1 MLLLSSIIVR
11 GSKMVRRGDLRYAK
25 DGEKKNGD
33 YAIIPNFVDKLDQCI
48 DDLSDC
54 SELPK
59 TTSELICADARDL
72 DIVNEID
79 CVITSPPYLNGT
91 NYIRNTKSNYM
102 KKIITSIMLVMAV
115 TAVMAQ
121 DNIYSFKVKD
131 DKGTEVSLEQY
142 KGKVLLIVN
151 TATRC
156 GFTPQYKDLE
166 AIYEKYNEQGFEI
179 LDFPCNQ
186 FGGQAPGTIAEIK
199 EFCSTNYNVKF
210 TQFDK
215 IEVNGE
221 NEHPLYTYLKANAEN
236 KNNIRW
242 NFTKF
247 LISADGK
254 ILKRFE
260 SGDKMTD
267 VETAVA
273 QALTPAK

>member
-1 MLLLSSIIVR
+1 
-11 GSKMVRRGDLRYAK
+11 
-25 DGEKKNGD
+25 
-33 YAIIPNFVDKLDQCI
+33 
-48 DDLSDC
+48 
-54 SELPK
+54 
-59 TTSELICADARDL
+59 
-72 DIVNEID
+72 
-79 CVITSPPYLNGT
+79 
-91 NYIRNTKSNYM
+91 M
-102 KKIITSIMLVMAV
+102 KKIITSIMLIMAV
-115 TAVMAQ
+115 SAVMAQ

-166 AIYEKYNEQGFEI
+166 AMYEKYNEQGFEI

-186 FGGQAPGTIAEIK
+186 FGAQAPGTIAEIK
-199 EFCSTNYNVKF
+199 EFCSANYNVKF

-260 SGDKMTD
+260 SGDKMED
-267 VETAVA
+267 VESAVA
-273 QALTPAK
+273 QALAPAK

>member
-1 MLLLSSIIVR
+1 MRKFIATMMLI
-11 GSKMVRRGDLRYAK
+11 
-25 DGEKKNGD
+25 
-33 YAIIPNFVDKLDQCI
+33 
-48 DDLSDC
+48 
-54 SELPK
+54 
-59 TTSELICADARDL
+59 
-72 DIVNEID
+72 
-79 CVITSPPYLNGT
+79 
-91 NYIRNTKSNYM
+91 
-102 KKIITSIMLVMAV
+102 MAV
-115 TAVMAQ
+115 AAVSAQ
-121 DNIYSFKVKD
+121 DNIYSFKVKN
-131 DKGTEVSLEQY
+131 DKGEEVSLEQY
-142 KGKVLLIVN
+142 KGKLLLVVN

-166 AIYEKYNEQGFEI
+166 EIYEKYNEQGFEI

-260 SGDKMTD
+260 SGDKMED
-267 VETAVA
+267 VESAVA
-273 QALTPAK
+273 QALNSLL

>member
-1 MLLLSSIIVR
+1 MLI
-11 GSKMVRRGDLRYAK
+11 MV
-25 DGEKKNGD
+25 
-33 YAIIPNFVDKLDQCI
+33 
-48 DDLSDC
+48 
-54 SELPK
+54 
-59 TTSELICADARDL
+59 
-72 DIVNEID
+72 
-79 CVITSPPYLNGT
+79 
-91 NYIRNTKSNYM
+91 
-102 KKIITSIMLVMAV
+102 V

-199 EFCSTNYNVKF
+199 EFCSTTYNVKF

-260 SGDKMTD
+260 SGDKMED
-267 VETAVA
+267 VESAVS
-273 QALTPAK
+273 QALAPAK

>member
-1 MLLLSSIIVR
+1 MLI
-11 GSKMVRRGDLRYAK
+11 
-25 DGEKKNGD
+25 
-33 YAIIPNFVDKLDQCI
+33 
-48 DDLSDC
+48 
-54 SELPK
+54 
-59 TTSELICADARDL
+59 
-72 DIVNEID
+72 
-79 CVITSPPYLNGT
+79 
-91 NYIRNTKSNYM
+91 
-102 KKIITSIMLVMAV
+102 MAV
-115 TAVMAQ
+115 STVIAQ
-121 DNIYSFKVKD
+121 EDIYSFKVKN

-199 EFCSTNYNVKF
+199 EFCSTTYNVKF

-260 SGDKMTD
+260 SGDKMED
-267 VETAVA
+267 VEAAIA

>member
-1 MLLLSSIIVR
+1 
-11 GSKMVRRGDLRYAK
+11 
-25 DGEKKNGD
+25 
-33 YAIIPNFVDKLDQCI
+33 
-48 DDLSDC
+48 
-54 SELPK
+54 
-59 TTSELICADARDL
+59 
-72 DIVNEID
+72 
-79 CVITSPPYLNGT
+79 
-91 NYIRNTKSNYM
+91 M
-102 KKIITSIMLVMAV
+102 KKLITSIMLIMAV
-115 TAVMAQ
+115 STVIAQ
-121 DNIYSFKVKD
+121 EDIYSFKVKN

-199 EFCSTNYNVKF
+199 EFCSTTYNVKF

-260 SGDKMTD
+260 SGDKMED
-267 VETAVA
+267 MEAAIA

>member
-1 MLLLSSIIVR
+1 
-11 GSKMVRRGDLRYAK
+11 
-25 DGEKKNGD
+25 
-33 YAIIPNFVDKLDQCI
+33 
-48 DDLSDC
+48 
-54 SELPK
+54 
-59 TTSELICADARDL
+59 
-72 DIVNEID
+72 
-79 CVITSPPYLNGT
+79 
-91 NYIRNTKSNYM
+91 M

-131 DKGTEVSLEQY
+131 DKGTEISLEQY

-199 EFCSTNYNVKF
+199 EFCTTNYNVKF

-247 LISADGK
+247 LISADSK

-273 QALTPAK
+273 EALK

>member
-1 MLLLSSIIVR
+1 
-11 GSKMVRRGDLRYAK
+11 
-25 DGEKKNGD
+25 
-33 YAIIPNFVDKLDQCI
+33 
-48 DDLSDC
+48 
-54 SELPK
+54 
-59 TTSELICADARDL
+59 
-72 DIVNEID
+72 
-79 CVITSPPYLNGT
+79 
-91 NYIRNTKSNYM
+91 
-102 KKIITSIMLVMAV
+102 MLVMAV

-260 SGDKMTD
+260 SDDIMTD

>member
-1 MLLLSSIIVR
+1 MLFL
-11 GSKMVRRGDLRYAK
+11 
-25 DGEKKNGD
+25 
-33 YAIIPNFVDKLDQCI
+33 
-48 DDLSDC
+48 
-54 SELPK
+54 
-59 TTSELICADARDL
+59 
-72 DIVNEID
+72 
-79 CVITSPPYLNGT
+79 
-91 NYIRNTKSNYM
+91 
-102 KKIITSIMLVMAV
+102 AV
-115 TAVMAQ
+115 TVAQ
-121 DNIYSFKVKD
+121 AQESIYDFKVKN
-131 DKGTEVSLEQY
+131 DKGQEVSLDQY
-142 KGKVLLIVN
+142 KGKLLLIVN

-186 FGGQAPGTIAEIK
+186 FGSQAPGTIAEIK
-199 EFCSTNYNVKF
+199 EFCSTTYSVKF

-247 LISADGK
+247 LVSADGK

-260 SGDKMTD
+260 PGDKMED

-273 QALTPAK
+273 QALEAKKSE

>member
-1 MLLLSSIIVR
+1 MLI
-11 GSKMVRRGDLRYAK
+11 MV
-25 DGEKKNGD
+25 
-33 YAIIPNFVDKLDQCI
+33 
-48 DDLSDC
+48 
-54 SELPK
+54 
-59 TTSELICADARDL
+59 
-72 DIVNEID
+72 
-79 CVITSPPYLNGT
+79 
-91 NYIRNTKSNYM
+91 
-102 KKIITSIMLVMAV
+102 V

-199 EFCSTNYNVKF
+199 EFCSTTYNVKF

-260 SGDKMTD
+260 SGDKMED
-267 VETAVA
+267 VESAVS
-273 QALTPAK
+273 QALAPQNR

>member
-1 MLLLSSIIVR
+1 ML
-11 GSKMVRRGDLRYAK
+11 
-25 DGEKKNGD
+25 
-33 YAIIPNFVDKLDQCI
+33 F
-48 DDLSDC
+48 
-54 SELPK
+54 
-59 TTSELICADARDL
+59 
-72 DIVNEID
+72 
-79 CVITSPPYLNGT
+79 
-91 NYIRNTKSNYM
+91 
-102 KKIITSIMLVMAV
+102 MAV
-115 TAVMAQ
+115 AAVSAQ
-121 DNIYSFKVKD
+121 DNIYSFKVKN
-131 DKGTEVSLEQY
+131 DKGEEVSLEQY

-247 LISADGK
+247 LISPDGK

-260 SGDKMTD
+260 SADKMED
-267 VETAVA
+267 VEAAVA
-273 QALTPAK
+273 QALKTEK

>member
-1 MLLLSSIIVR
+1 MLI
-11 GSKMVRRGDLRYAK
+11 
-25 DGEKKNGD
+25 
-33 YAIIPNFVDKLDQCI
+33 
-48 DDLSDC
+48 
-54 SELPK
+54 
-59 TTSELICADARDL
+59 
-72 DIVNEID
+72 
-79 CVITSPPYLNGT
+79 
-91 NYIRNTKSNYM
+91 
-102 KKIITSIMLVMAV
+102 MAV
-115 TAVMAQ
+115 SAVMAQ
-121 DNIYSFKVKD
+121 EDIYSFKVKD
-131 DKGTEVSLEQY
+131 DKGAEVSLEQY

-221 NEHPLYTYLKANAEN
+221 NEHPLYTYLKANSEN

-260 SGDKMTD
+260 SGDKMED
-267 VETAVA
+267 VESAVA
-273 QALTPAK
+273 QALSPSK

>member
-1 MLLLSSIIVR
+1 M
-11 GSKMVRRGDLRYAK
+11 
-25 DGEKKNGD
+25 
-33 YAIIPNFVDKLDQCI
+33 FF
-48 DDLSDC
+48 
-54 SELPK
+54 
-59 TTSELICADARDL
+59 
-72 DIVNEID
+72 
-79 CVITSPPYLNGT
+79 
-91 NYIRNTKSNYM
+91 
-102 KKIITSIMLVMAV
+102 MAV
-115 TAVMAQ
+115 SAVIAQ

-199 EFCSTNYNVKF
+199 EFCTTNYNVKF

-260 SGDKMTD
+260 SGDKMED
-267 VETAVA
+267 VESAVA
-273 QALTPAK
+273 QALTPSK

>member
-1 MLLLSSIIVR
+1 ML
-11 GSKMVRRGDLRYAK
+11 
-25 DGEKKNGD
+25 
-33 YAIIPNFVDKLDQCI
+33 F
-48 DDLSDC
+48 
-54 SELPK
+54 
-59 TTSELICADARDL
+59 
-72 DIVNEID
+72 
-79 CVITSPPYLNGT
+79 
-91 NYIRNTKSNYM
+91 
-102 KKIITSIMLVMAV
+102 MAV
-115 TAVMAQ
+115 AAVSAQ
-121 DNIYSFKVKD
+121 DNIYSFKVKN
-131 DKGTEVSLEQY
+131 DKGEEVSLEQY

-247 LISADGK
+247 LISPDGK

-260 SGDKMTD
+260 SADKMED
-267 VETAVA
+267 VEAAVA
-273 QALTPAK
+273 QALNTEK

>member
-1 MLLLSSIIVR
+1 MY
-11 GSKMVRRGDLRYAK
+11 VRRDAERT
-25 DGEKKNGD
+25 NF
-33 YAIIPNFVDKLDQCI
+33 IIFA
-48 DDLSDC
+48 
-54 SELPK
+54 
-59 TTSELICADARDL
+59 T
-72 DIVNEID
+72 
-79 CVITSPPYLNGT
+79 
-91 NYIRNTKSNYM
+91 RNQLYM
-102 KKIITSIMLVMAV
+102 KKIITAIMLIMAV
-115 TAVMAQ
+115 SAVSAQ
-121 DNIYSFKVKD
+121 DNIYSFKVKN
-131 DKGTEVSLEQY
+131 DKGEAVSLEQY

-260 SGDKMTD
+260 SGDKMED
-267 VETAVA
+267 VESAVA
-273 QALTPAK
+273 QALNSLL

>member
-1 MLLLSSIIVR
+1 
-11 GSKMVRRGDLRYAK
+11 
-25 DGEKKNGD
+25 
-33 YAIIPNFVDKLDQCI
+33 
-48 DDLSDC
+48 
-54 SELPK
+54 
-59 TTSELICADARDL
+59 
-72 DIVNEID
+72 
-79 CVITSPPYLNGT
+79 
-91 NYIRNTKSNYM
+91 
-102 KKIITSIMLVMAV
+102 MLVMAV

-131 DKGTEVSLEQY
+131 DKGAEVSLEQY

>member
-1 MLLLSSIIVR
+1 
-11 GSKMVRRGDLRYAK
+11 
-25 DGEKKNGD
+25 
-33 YAIIPNFVDKLDQCI
+33 
-48 DDLSDC
+48 
-54 SELPK
+54 
-59 TTSELICADARDL
+59 
-72 DIVNEID
+72 
-79 CVITSPPYLNGT
+79 
-91 NYIRNTKSNYM
+91 
-102 KKIITSIMLVMAV
+102 MLVMAV

-131 DKGTEVSLEQY
+131 DKGTEISLEQY

-199 EFCSTNYNVKF
+199 EFCTTNYNVKF

>member
-1 MLLLSSIIVR
+1 
-11 GSKMVRRGDLRYAK
+11 
-25 DGEKKNGD
+25 
-33 YAIIPNFVDKLDQCI
+33 
-48 DDLSDC
+48 
-54 SELPK
+54 
-59 TTSELICADARDL
+59 
-72 DIVNEID
+72 
-79 CVITSPPYLNGT
+79 
-91 NYIRNTKSNYM
+91 M
-102 KKIITSIMLVMAV
+102 KKLISSIMLVMAV

-131 DKGTEVSLEQY
+131 DKGTEISLEQY

-199 EFCSTNYNVKF
+199 EFCTTNYNVKF

>member
-1 MLLLSSIIVR
+1 MY
-11 GSKMVRRGDLRYAK
+11 VRRDAERT
-25 DGEKKNGD
+25 NF
-33 YAIIPNFVDKLDQCI
+33 IIFA
-48 DDLSDC
+48 
-54 SELPK
+54 
-59 TTSELICADARDL
+59 T
-72 DIVNEID
+72 
-79 CVITSPPYLNGT
+79 
-91 NYIRNTKSNYM
+91 RNQLYM
-102 KKIITSIMLVMAV
+102 KKIITAIMLIMAV
-115 TAVMAQ
+115 SAVSAQ
-121 DNIYSFKVKD
+121 DNIYSFKVKN
-131 DKGTEVSLEQY
+131 DKGEAVSLEQY

-254 ILKRFE
+254 YSSVLSPAIKWKTWNLPSLKLLILCFE
-260 SGDKMTD
+260 
-267 VETAVA
+267 AV
-273 QALTPAK
+273 

>member
-1 MLLLSSIIVR
+1 
-11 GSKMVRRGDLRYAK
+11 
-25 DGEKKNGD
+25 
-33 YAIIPNFVDKLDQCI
+33 
-48 DDLSDC
+48 
-54 SELPK
+54 
-59 TTSELICADARDL
+59 
-72 DIVNEID
+72 
-79 CVITSPPYLNGT
+79 
-91 NYIRNTKSNYM
+91 M

>member
-1 MLLLSSIIVR
+1 MRKFIATMMLI
-11 GSKMVRRGDLRYAK
+11 
-25 DGEKKNGD
+25 
-33 YAIIPNFVDKLDQCI
+33 
-48 DDLSDC
+48 
-54 SELPK
+54 
-59 TTSELICADARDL
+59 
-72 DIVNEID
+72 
-79 CVITSPPYLNGT
+79 
-91 NYIRNTKSNYM
+91 
-102 KKIITSIMLVMAV
+102 MAV
-115 TAVMAQ
+115 AAVSAQ
-121 DNIYSFKVKD
+121 DNIYSFKVKN
-131 DKGTEVSLEQY
+131 DKGEEVSLEQY

-247 LISADGK
+247 LISPDGT

-260 SGDKMTD
+260 SADKMED
-267 VETAVA
+267 VESAVA
-273 QALTPAK
+273 QALTPSK

>member
-1 MLLLSSIIVR
+1 MS
-11 GSKMVRRGDLRYAK
+11 
-25 DGEKKNGD
+25 
-33 YAIIPNFVDKLDQCI
+33 FFC
-48 DDLSDC
+48 
-54 SELPK
+54 
-59 TTSELICADARDL
+59 
-72 DIVNEID
+72 
-79 CVITSPPYLNGT
+79 YL
-91 NYIRNTKSNYM
+91 RNTKSNYM
-102 KKIITSIMLVMAV
+102 KKIITSIMLIMAV
-115 TAVMAQ
+115 SAVIAQ

-131 DKGTEVSLEQY
+131 DKGAEVSLEQY

-151 TATRC
+151 TATHC

-186 FGGQAPGTIAEIK
+186 FGGQAPGTIAEFK

>member
-1 MLLLSSIIVR
+1 
-11 GSKMVRRGDLRYAK
+11 
-25 DGEKKNGD
+25 
-33 YAIIPNFVDKLDQCI
+33 
-48 DDLSDC
+48 
-54 SELPK
+54 
-59 TTSELICADARDL
+59 
-72 DIVNEID
+72 
-79 CVITSPPYLNGT
+79 
-91 NYIRNTKSNYM
+91 
-102 KKIITSIMLVMAV
+102 MAV
-115 TAVMAQ
+115 SAVMAQ
-121 DNIYSFKVKD
+121 EDIYSFKVKD
-131 DKGTEVSLEQY
+131 DKGAEVSLEQY

-260 SGDKMTD
+260 SGDKMED
-267 VETAVA
+267 VESAVA
-273 QALTPAK
+273 QALSPSK

>member
-1 MLLLSSIIVR
+1 
-11 GSKMVRRGDLRYAK
+11 
-25 DGEKKNGD
+25 
-33 YAIIPNFVDKLDQCI
+33 
-48 DDLSDC
+48 
-54 SELPK
+54 
-59 TTSELICADARDL
+59 
-72 DIVNEID
+72 
-79 CVITSPPYLNGT
+79 
-91 NYIRNTKSNYM
+91 M
-102 KKIITSIMLVMAV
+102 KKLITSIMLIMAV

-131 DKGTEVSLEQY
+131 DKGAEVSLEQY

-166 AIYEKYNEQGFEI
+166 AMYEKYNEQGFEI

-186 FGGQAPGTIAEIK
+186 FGAQAPGTIAEIK
-199 EFCSTNYNVKF
+199 EFCTTTYNVKF

-260 SGDKMTD
+260 SGDKMED
-267 VETAVA
+267 VESAVA
-273 QALTPAK
+273 QALAPAK

>member
-1 MLLLSSIIVR
+1 MLI
-11 GSKMVRRGDLRYAK
+11 
-25 DGEKKNGD
+25 
-33 YAIIPNFVDKLDQCI
+33 
-48 DDLSDC
+48 
-54 SELPK
+54 
-59 TTSELICADARDL
+59 
-72 DIVNEID
+72 
-79 CVITSPPYLNGT
+79 
-91 NYIRNTKSNYM
+91 
-102 KKIITSIMLVMAV
+102 MAV
-115 TAVMAQ
+115 TAVIAQ

-267 VETAVA
+267 VEAAVA
-273 QALTPAK
+273 QALK